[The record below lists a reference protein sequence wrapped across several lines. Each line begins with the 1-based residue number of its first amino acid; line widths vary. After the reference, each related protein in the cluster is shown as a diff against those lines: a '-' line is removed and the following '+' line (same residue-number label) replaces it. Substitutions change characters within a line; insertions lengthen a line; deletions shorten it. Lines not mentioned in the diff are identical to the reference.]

1 MAKPLSPRSTVIRDA
16 IAANP
21 DLGNTDLA
29 ALINGSAA
37 RKQDK
42 ITVTAT
48 DVNNQKQA
56 LKAMAQTAAK
66 KSPTPEPAPAA
77 PAAATKPQLTR
88 DGTPRKKPGRKPG
101 YKNPVATPVAAS
113 VKPVKVAS
121 AVGVVESVFG
131 LAEQVGGMAQ
141 LKRLVDR
148 LAAR

>member
-1 MAKPLSPRSTVIRDA
+1 MAKQLSAKSTVIRDA

-29 ALINGSAA
+29 TLINGSAA

-56 LKAMAQTAAK
+56 LKAMAETAAK

-77 PAAATKPQLTR
+77 KPQLTR
-88 DGTPRKKPGRKPG
+88 TGTPRKKPGRKPG
-101 YKNPVATPVAAS
+101 YKKPVAAP
-113 VKPVKVAS
+113 VAVAGKPAKVTS
-121 AVGVVESVFG
+121 AVDVVEGVFG
-131 LAEQVGGMAQ
+131 LAEQVGGMNQ